1 MGALDREIIMTTTF
15 IQLQHVQKIF
25 QQNKTENMVL
35 DDINL
40 DISEG
45 QFICLLGPS
54 GCGKST
60 ILNLLAGFEKATT
73 GNILVDGDAI
83 TEPGIDRAVVFQQAQ
98 LFPWLT
104 VKENIQFPLK
114 QSKAPTAY
122 IVEQTDYYLEKTGL
136 KKFEHHRIWQISG
149 GMKQRVALARA
160 WIMKPKILLM
170 DEPFGA
176 LDAQTRILMQEMLT
190 QLWQDNKTTV
200 LFVTHD
206 IDESLLLADRIILMS
221 GHPGRI
227 AEDIP
232 VKLQRPRTIE
242 NVTPQHEFIETKK
255 HILEI
260 MRKEV
265 NRMIDF
271 IH

>member
-1 MGALDREIIMTTTF
+1 MTQSF
-15 IQLQHVQKIF
+15 IQLKNVQKVF
-25 QQNKTENMVL
+25 KQNKTENKVL
-35 DDINL
+35 ENINL
-40 DISEG
+40 EISEG
-45 QFICLLGPS
+45 QFVCLLGPS

-60 ILNLLAGFEKATT
+60 ILNLLAGFENATQ
-73 GNILVDGDAI
+73 GEILVDGQSI
-83 TEPGIDRAVVFQQAQ
+83 TGPGIDRAVVFQQAQ

-104 VKENIQFPLK
+104 VRENIQFPLK
-114 QSKAPTAY
+114 QNKAEAQY
-122 IVEQTDYYLEKTGL
+122 IAEQTEYYLENTGL
-136 KKFEHHRIWQISG
+136 KKFENHRIWQISG

-190 QLWQDNKTTV
+190 KLWQENKTTV

-206 IDESLLLADRIILMS
+206 IDESLLLADRIVLMA
-221 GHPGRI
+221 GQPGRI
-227 AEDIP
+227 AEDIQ
-232 VKLQRPRTIE
+232 VSLARPRTIE
-242 NVTPQHEFIETKK
+242 SITPEQEFIETKK
-255 HILEI
+255 HILDV

-265 NRMIDF
+265 SRMIDY